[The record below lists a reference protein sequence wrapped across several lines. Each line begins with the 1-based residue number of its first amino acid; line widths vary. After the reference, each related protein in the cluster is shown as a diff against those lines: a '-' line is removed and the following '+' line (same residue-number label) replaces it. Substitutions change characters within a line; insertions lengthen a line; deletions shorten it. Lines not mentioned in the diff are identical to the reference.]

1 MNKTKKIAVNPVIFA
16 DFPDPDV
23 IRVENA
29 FYMVSTTMHFMPGAV
44 ILRSYNLVD
53 WEIAGHVYDVLDDY
67 PAARMEENSNIYGS
81 GMWAASLKYHD
92 GMFYVLHIANDTHCS
107 YLYKAQKPE
116 GPWTQQKIE
125 GFYYDPG
132 LFFDD
137 DGRVYVVHGNR
148 EIRITELDP
157 TTFRG
162 PEKNGL
168 DQVILRD
175 SDSVPLGYE
184 GSHLY
189 KIGGRYVLCLIH
201 WPKDSMRTQA
211 CFVADSLE
219 GPWTGGDVLCSD
231 MGDFGQ
237 GVAQGG
243 FIDTPDGDWYAMLFQ
258 DHGAEGRM
266 PCLVPVV
273 WKDGFPVFGKN
284 GVAPKT
290 FEVTDYN
297 PGYNYSP
304 LMPESFDSAA
314 WEWNHIPDGKL
325 VSFDRTPAE
334 ETVLSVTTDRCV
346 TNPVSALNTF
356 TCRLV
361 GPKPSVAVTLDAA
374 ALKNGDFMGLIAFA
388 GCYGF
393 IGLAKE
399 REKTYVVCGRT
410 NYPENKVQPNR
421 HDMLPPVI
429 DFRIPLEGPES
440 AGTAAAED
448 NGCGKETVCRV
459 KLDFDFT
466 DLKDEVKFFWKT
478 EDKSEWNSLGE
489 PLKLHFMLDHFC
501 GVRGGLFV
509 YSTSEP
515 GGTARFSGF
524 AAEWKNR
531 PE

>member
-1 MNKTKKIAVNPVIFA
+1 MNKTKKTAVNPVIYA

-29 FYMVSTTMHFMPGAV
+29 FYMISTTMHFMPGAV

-81 GMWAASLKYHD
+81 GMWAASLRYHE
-92 GMFYVLHIANDTHCS
+92 GVFYVLHIANDTHCS
-107 YLYKAQKPE
+107 YLYRAEKPE

-132 LFFDD
+132 LFFDE

-148 EIRITELDP
+148 EIRITELDSELG
-157 TTFRG
+157 G
-162 PEKNGL
+162 PKKGGF

-175 SDSVPLGYE
+175 PDSVPLGYE

-189 KIGGRYVLCLIH
+189 RIGGRYVLCLIH
-201 WPKDSMRTQA
+201 WPKDSMRTQV
-211 CFVADSLE
+211 CFVADSLA

-231 MGDFGQ
+231 MGEFGQ

-258 DHGAEGRM
+258 DHGAQGRM
-266 PCLVPVV
+266 PCLVPVL
-273 WKDGFPVFGKN
+273 WKDGFPLLGKN
-284 GVAPKT
+284 GVAPKI

-297 PGYNYSP
+297 PGYTYSP

-314 WEWNHIPDGKL
+314 WEWNHIPDRKL
-325 VSFDRTPAE
+325 FSFDRASAADG
-334 ETVLSVTTDRCV
+334 VLSVRTDRCV
-346 TNPVSALNTF
+346 PNPVCARNTL

-361 GPKPSVAVTLDAA
+361 GPKPSVEVTLDAA
-374 ALKNGDFMGLIAFA
+374 ALKDGDLMGLIAFA

-399 REKTYVVCGRT
+399 CGKIYVVRGRT
-410 NYPENKVQPNR
+410 DYPEGKVQPNR
-421 HDMLPPVI
+421 HDLLPPVI
-429 DFRIPLEGPES
+429 DRRILPEDSVPACCAASPDNDSRS
-440 AGTAAAED
+440 A
-448 NGCGKETVCRV
+448 VCRV
-459 KLDFDFT
+459 RLDFDFT
-466 DLKDEVKFFWKT
+466 DLKDEVRFFWKT
-478 EDKSEWNSLGE
+478 VDRSEWLPMGD
-489 PLKLHFMLDHFC
+489 PLRLHFMLDHFC
-501 GVRGGLFV
+501 GVRAGLFA

-524 AAEWKNR
+524 AAEWRNR